1 MGLFDRLKTGL
12 TKSSRALS
20 DGLGNVLGDTLGRRR
35 LDAQTLSE
43 LEDLLI
49 TADLGLTASANI
61 IDNLRQQKIE
71 RDIGVA
77 EIKTLLADDIAR
89 RLQNHTQRLETATA
103 KPFVI
108 LMTGVNGAGKTTTI
122 GKLARKFLAEGKS
135 VMLAAGDTFRAAA
148 IEQLSVWGE
157 RSGVPVITTKPG
169 GDAAGLSFEAL
180 EKATAEQTDIL
191 IIDTAGRLQSND
203 NLMAE
208 LEKIIRVLKKIDP
221 NAPHASLLVLDATTG
236 QNALSQAEVFR
247 QSAATT
253 GLVMTKLD
261 GTARGGV
268 LVAIAEKTNLPIYFI
283 GVGET
288 AEDLQVF
295 DPVSY
300 ARALVGLGDV
310 KAGEDG

>member
-221 NAPHASLLVLDATTG
+221 DAPHASLLVLDATTG